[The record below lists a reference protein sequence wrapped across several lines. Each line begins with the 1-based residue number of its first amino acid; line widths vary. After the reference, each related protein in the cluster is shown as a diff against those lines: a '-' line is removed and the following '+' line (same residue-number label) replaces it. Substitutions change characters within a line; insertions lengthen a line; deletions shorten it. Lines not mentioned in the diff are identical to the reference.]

1 MATLESSRDGARVV
15 FGITGISGDD
25 DEEEDSLLVKLTP
38 YTHVHES
45 QKTRHSYPNCTC
57 LILGFVEC
65 FVPAWTIGP
74 LFL

>member
-1 MATLESSRDGARVV
+1 MAALESPRDGARVV

-45 QKTRHSYPNCTC
+45 QKKSAIPTQTVH
-57 LILGFVEC
+57 V
-65 FVPAWTIGP
+65 
-74 LFL
+74 

>member
-1 MATLESSRDGARVV
+1 MAAFESPRDGARVV

-45 QKTRHSYPNCTC
+45 QKKAP
-57 LILGFVEC
+57 
-65 FVPAWTIGP
+65 
-74 LFL
+74 FLPKLYMSNSRFC